1 MILIDLFDVVGF
13 LGPYIVFIMTSI
25 QLYSYTYYLYGYLV
39 ITFISKL
46 INSFLKNWYR
56 EPRPIGAR
64 SILGETYEGPEK
76 YGMPSGHAQSIFTS
90 IVFLY
95 GVTEKTFWLYLEL
108 FIAGLTVLQRWKYK
122 NHTPK
127 QLFVGACL
135 GAFIGYSAF
144 LMNYYFI
151 GNRYRMFMNDK
162 NYLLE

>member
-39 ITFISKL
+39 VTFISKL
-46 INSFLKNWYR
+46 INSFMKNWYR

-151 GNRYRMFMNDK
+151 GNRYTMFMNDK
-162 NYLLE
+162 NHLLE